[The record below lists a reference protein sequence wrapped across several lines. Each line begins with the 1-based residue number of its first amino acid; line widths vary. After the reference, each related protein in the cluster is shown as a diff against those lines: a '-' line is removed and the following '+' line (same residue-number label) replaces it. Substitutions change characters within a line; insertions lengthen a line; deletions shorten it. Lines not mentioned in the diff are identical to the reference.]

1 MTYIFVKEGK
11 SMVSVL
17 ILSLK
22 ITYKQLID
30 S

>member
-11 SMVSVL
+11 SMVSVP

-22 ITYKQLID
+22 KTFKQLID